1 MQPRQEI
8 LRPPRAVAS
17 SRSTHITTRLARQR
31 MCSSPAL
38 HDSSSWLV
46 VKVCSRALVSGFTLV
61 LTLVLVLAWKGWV
74 LRFMAA
80 PFGVVFVCLAAMFGV
95 PLFPVHV
102 QFFRGRI

>member
-1 MQPRQEI
+1 MAAFQTQ
-8 LRPPRAVAS
+8 RPADR

-46 VKVCSRALVSGFTLV
+46 VNVCSRALVSWFTFV

-80 PFGVVFVCLAAMFGV
+80 PFAVVFVCMAVMFGC

-102 QFFRGRI
+102 QISRSRI

>member
-1 MQPRQEI
+1 MAPCHAN

-38 HDSSSWLV
+38 QDSSSWLV
-46 VKVCSRALVSGFTLV
+46 VNVCSRAIVSGFTFV
-61 LTLVLVLAWKGWV
+61 LTAVLVLLWKGWV
-74 LRFMAA
+74 ARFMA
-80 PFGVVFVCLAAMFGV
+80 PFAVLFVCMAVMFGV

-102 QFFRGRI
+102 QFFRSRT